1 MNEESGKDVE
11 EGKEWREEGKEIDG
25 RLGMENGIFEKFLES
40 SEEFFEE
47 KIKK

>member
-1 MNEESGKDVE
+1 MERGKDVG
-11 EGKEWREEGKEIDG
+11 EGEEWREEEKGIVG